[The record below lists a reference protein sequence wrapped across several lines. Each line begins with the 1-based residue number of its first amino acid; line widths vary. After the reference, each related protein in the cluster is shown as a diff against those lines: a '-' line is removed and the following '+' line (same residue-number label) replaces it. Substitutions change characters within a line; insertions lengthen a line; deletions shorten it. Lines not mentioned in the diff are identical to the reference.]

1 VLDEKAFTERIA
13 AMLENGM
20 LDEESARELEQTA
33 HDSIVRTAFC
43 KRYMPRTATGIES
56 RTPMQELEYVADNS
70 ESEPEEND
78 SIPI

>member
-1 VLDEKAFTERIA
+1 MVES
-13 AMLENGM
+13 GV

-33 HDSIVRTAFC
+33 YDPIVRTAFC
-43 KRYMPRTATGIES
+43 ERYMRRTATGIES
-56 RTPMQELEYVADNS
+56 RTPVHELEYVADNS